1 MGMRE
6 NPLALELILCRRSEC
21 LGRLQDHRDVGVL
34 AHVQAVIRRY
44 IRTRMYIN
52 VRFAHSMLSMPM
64 TNIGRYE

>member
-1 MGMRE
+1 MKMGMRE

-52 VRFAHSMLSMPM
+52 VSEICAFDALDADDKHR
-64 TNIGRYE
+64 